1 MLSEYKRPRK
11 QYLMGGQ
18 QQLHSQRRH
27 RQCVR
32 RGGVRVAKY
41 KLKFN
46 PLTDLSREKLRRE
59 VEAARRAR
67 EWRDLV
73 AKLDNM
79 NIFVGNLPTLVSL
92 LSLAMMSSL

>member
-46 PLTDLSREKLRRE
+46 PLTDLSHPPIGPSMSFRGYGH
-59 VEAARRAR
+59 ARILPATRAT
-67 EWRDLV
+67 V
-73 AKLDNM
+73 NYM
-79 NIFVGNLPTLVSL
+79 
-92 LSLAMMSSL
+92 LAVRSCGGK